1 MKSFVES
8 LSFVK
13 IQVTEIQIT
22 IILRTLG
29 HYIFGVYIIRLKC
42 LLFWLWITFDI
53 LYNYEN
59 IF

>member
-42 LLFWLWITFDI
+42 LLF
-53 LYNYEN
+53 
-59 IF
+59 